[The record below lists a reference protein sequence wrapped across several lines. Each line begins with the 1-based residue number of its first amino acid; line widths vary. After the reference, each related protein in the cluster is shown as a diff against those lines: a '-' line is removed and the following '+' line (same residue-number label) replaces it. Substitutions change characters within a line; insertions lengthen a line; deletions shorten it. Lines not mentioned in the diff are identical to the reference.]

1 MTATANQGITAGITT
16 SQTIGPF
23 SHEAWHWAVDA
34 TAKVDSDAPTITISG
49 VIRDGDSRAIDDAV
63 IEAWL
68 PEAAAAEKRHAIPG
82 FRRVPSNEAGAYRFE
97 VSMPAPVT
105 AMQGKPVMF
114 VTVFARGLLKH
125 QFCAVFL
132 ADDPGLAASEILS
145 QVPAARRATLIAE
158 KLGEREYRWDIWMQ
172 TEKETVFFDY
182 V

>member
-1 MTATANQGITAGITT
+1 MTATSKQGITT

-23 SHEAWHWAVDA
+23 PHEAWRWCVDA

-49 VIRDGDSRAIDDAV
+49 MIRDGDGRAIDDAM

-82 FRRVPSNEAGAYRFE
+82 FRRVPSDEAGAYCFE
-97 VSMPAPVT
+97 VSMPAPAM

-114 VTVFARGLLKH
+114 VTVFARGLVKH

-132 ADDPGLAASEILS
+132 ADDPGLAASEILN

-182 V
+182 A

>member
-1 MTATANQGITAGITT
+1 MNTMTSTSNKGITT

-23 SHEAWHWAVDA
+23 SHEAWRWGVDA
-34 TAKVDSDAPTITISG
+34 TAKVDSDVPTITISG
-49 VIRDGDSRAIDDAV
+49 VIRDGDGKAIDDAV

-82 FRRVPSNEAGAYRFE
+82 FRRVPSDDAGAYRFE
-97 VSMPAPVT
+97 VSMPAPAT
-105 AMQGKPVMF
+105 QGKPVMF
-114 VTVFARGLLKH
+114 VTVFARGLVKH

-132 ADDPGLAASEILS
+132 ADDPGLAQSEILN

-182 V
+182 A